1 LTVAAPPR
9 PPRRLE
15 PEALFEE
22 ARRHRRQRRLR
33 LVTVVLVLLAA
44 GAGAYAALSDGAS
57 HATAGGGRAA
67 AAGKDVAVVLL
78 VDVSGSMRAS
88 DVKPTRLGAAVA
100 AMRTFLAGLPTSVEV
115 GIVAFSSSAKVV
127 VNPTRDR
134 GAVLNGLASLSPE
147 AGTALGDGLAAA
159 VRLTVASLQ
168 RQGIRHVPG
177 RSLPATIVLE
187 SDGAQNRGT
196 VSPRQAAERAK
207 NAGIR
212 VDGVALGTPNGT
224 VQFGFGNYQNRV
236 PVPPDPR
243 SVQLIANAT
252 GGESFAAASA
262 TRLSAIYRKLGAT
275 IGR

>member
-1 LTVAAPPR
+1 MTVAAPPR
-9 PPRRLE
+9 PPHRVE

-33 LVTVVLVLLAA
+33 IVTVLLVLFAA

-57 HATAGGGRAA
+57 HATADGGRTA
-67 AAGKDVAVVLL
+67 AAGKEVAVLLL

-88 DVKPTRLGAAVA
+88 DVKPTRLDAAVA
-100 AMRTFLAGLPTSVEV
+100 AMRTFLAGLPTGVEIGV
-115 GIVAFSSSAKVV
+115 VAFSSSAKVV
-127 VNPTRDR
+127 VAPTRDHR
-134 GAVLNGLASLSPE
+134 VVLDGLASLSPE

-159 VRLTVASLQ
+159 VKLTVASLQ

-196 VSPRQAAERAK
+196 VSPRQAAARAK

-212 VDGVALGTPNGT
+212 VDGVALGTPNGA
-224 VQFGFGNYQNRV
+224 VQFGFGQYQNKV

-243 SVQLIANAT
+243 TVQLIANTT
-252 GGESFAAASA
+252 GGESFAAATA
-262 TRLSAIYRKLGAT
+262 ARLYAIYRKLGST